1 MVCADK
7 ILNRKEYFLNCNKYL
22 LLCKLKYR
30 GIMKRQITDS
40 DKIKIKNNNL
50 DANGFVKCFIDN
62 ELILDEKEIQFDH
75 IIPFVKTE
83 DSSLNNIA
91 PVCAKHNLAKKDMSL
106 SEYRDKLEMDRLFVA
121 KDDKGEQLKLN
132 EILSTKLNDN
142 YGFPVFYNYDVKK
155 ESVTLKI
162 FNDKEKIK
170 LPTEETFRVFTCP
183 ISGMN
188 YFYAMIPVKNIL
200 NDGREESELE
210 LQPRPIMKEHLWNLY
225 RHLRVNTQL
234 QPSIGRL
241 KSNSSILIF
250 DGQHKAAARIWAG
263 AKEIEVKVYIEPEVT
278 WLMRTNLVAHD
289 KLKQLRFYSSILADK
304 LAQLY
309 GANWQKYFETMD
321 KKTEKGFCNFIKYA
335 DDKSD
340 EKPEKQIQAFL
351 ITSILSIGENKFSQ
365 FIAPE
370 NKTGKQYAISWDSMN
385 KYYFRY
391 FLTPPPLEVE
401 FDSKEDFR
409 NQEIENNIKL
419 LNILAN
425 KILINKWNPNAS
437 DNEHKKAERIFRPG
451 AIMVWFPMLRDIV
464 FNKLDLV
471 RPDEAKQIFFRN
483 IPNEKWNI
491 IDKFI
496 EKMFS
501 NKIWIERDTNIDV
514 VIGNKKAEYT
524 KKLFVEKGFSTEW
537 VLGINGN

>member
-1 MVCADK
+1 
-7 ILNRKEYFLNCNKYL
+7 
-22 LLCKLKYR
+22 
-30 GIMKRQITDS
+30 MKRQITDS

>member
-1 MVCADK
+1 
-7 ILNRKEYFLNCNKYL
+7 
-22 LLCKLKYR
+22 
-30 GIMKRQITDS
+30 MKRQISDS
-40 DKIKIKNNNL
+40 EKEKVKNAYRDKK
-50 DANGFVKCFIDN
+50 GYVKCFIDN
-62 ELILDEKEIQFDH
+62 EPILDEKEIQYDH

-83 DSSLNNIA
+83 DNSPDNIA
-91 PVCAKHNLAKKDMSL
+91 PVCRKHNLAKKDMSL
-106 SEYRDKLEMDRLFVA
+106 SEYRDKLEMDKLFEA

-132 EILSTKLNDN
+132 EILSVKLNDN
-142 YGFPVFYNYDVKK
+142 YGFPVLYDFDSTK
-155 ESVTLKI
+155 ESVDLKI
-162 FNDKEKIK
+162 FNDKDKLK
-170 LPTEETFRVFTCP
+170 LPMKETYRVFKCP

-188 YFYAMIPVKNIL
+188 YFYAMIPVRNIL
-200 NDGREESELE
+200 NDGKEESELE

-241 KSNSSILIF
+241 NGDSSVLIF
-250 DGQHKAAARIWAG
+250 DGQHKAAAKIWAG
-263 AKEIEVKVYIEPEVT
+263 AERIEVKIYIEPEVT

-309 GANWQKYFETMD
+309 GANWQKYIETTD
-321 KKTEKGFCNFIKYA
+321 KKSEKGFCHFIKYA

-340 EKPEKQIQAFL
+340 EKPDKQIQAFL
-351 ITSILSIGENKFSQ
+351 ITSILSNEENKFSQ

-391 FLTPPPLEVE
+391 FLTSPPLDVE
-401 FDSKEDFR
+401 IDSKEDFR
-409 NQEIENNIKL
+409 NQEIENNIRL
-419 LNILAN
+419 LNILAD

-437 DNEHKKAERIFRPG
+437 DEEHKKAERIFRPG

-471 RPDEAKQIFFRN
+471 RPDESKQIFFRN
-483 IPNEKWNI
+483 IPNEKWNVI
-491 IDKFI
+491 ELFV
-496 EKMFS
+496 EKMFN
-501 NKIWIERDTNIDV
+501 NKIWLERDTNIDV
-514 VIGNKKAEYT
+514 VLGNKKAVYT
-524 KKLFVEKGFSTEW
+524 KKLYADKGFSTEW
-537 VLGINGN
+537 VLGINKN